1 MKRHGEGV
9 PDMAITR
16 FAHQQMVGTV
26 LEKERIPGLPEQSVC
41 NTWGSCVC
49 RSRPPR
55 HALHPDSVALASPVR
70 FEFSGTAPSPTES
83 NMERFVTG
91 LELIFRNA
99 R

>member
-16 FAHQQMVGTV
+16 FAHQQTVGTV
-26 LEKERIPGLPEQSVC
+26 LEKERIPGLPGRSLC
-41 NTWGSCVC
+41 NAWGSCVC
-49 RSRPPR
+49 HPFPPR
-55 HALHPDSVALASPVR
+55 HALHPDSAALASPDR
-70 FEFSGTAPSPTES
+70 FDFSGTAPSPTE
-83 NMERFVTG
+83 NKTERFVTG